1 MRKSY
6 WLVLVLV
13 LFICFTPIA
22 GAAQPVNTNK
32 EISTFYNGKLQ
43 ISPYKSVIVNDA
55 ATYVPL
61 RLIESFDHINV
72 QYDGPSIRVVT
83 DKGTF
88 SIDKQNTILHQNTTY
103 ITFKKLQQMSAI
115 TGKYISSAT
124 SLFLWDTA
132 VGAAKTDE
140 LVSHISTV
148 PGSLREDFG
157 KKIFP
162 TSEFSSRWIIDVTKS
177 AVDPDDYNIEVM
189 KPDGTTET
197 IPYQYVSETG
207 LRALKNMML
216 NQTIWINKNSTSATF
231 SSNLKHIE
239 KVTITSIKFMDSSL
253 FYTLRKQN
261 GTQATI
267 SHPLFD
273 VDSMSNRYPL
283 YNKNP
288 KSVFNWK
295 QSVWKNIENET
306 VAVGMEMTQVL
317 MAWGEPDRTYPS
329 KSPIVEANMWIY
341 GNTYL
346 YFTDFKLSLIQD

>member
-61 RLIESFDHINV
+61 RLIESFDHIKV

-197 IPYQYVSETG
+197 IPYQYVSETD
-207 LRALKNMML
+207 LRASKNVLL
-216 NQTIWINKNSTSATF
+216 NQTMWINKSKADTIF
-231 SSNLKHIE
+231 SSNLKHLE
-239 KVTITSIKFMDSSL
+239 KVTITSIKYKDSSL
-253 FYTLRKQN
+253 YYTLRKQN
-261 GTQATI
+261 GTQATVSHAVFGTGPI
-267 SHPLFD
+267 SERFPFFGKNLK
-273 VDSMSNRYPL
+273 SL
-283 YNKNP
+283 Y
-288 KSVFNWK
+288 NWK
-295 QSVWKNIENET
+295 QSVWKSIENET
-306 VAVGMEMTQVL
+306 VTVGMEMFQVWL
-317 MAWGEPDRTYPS
+317 AWGEPDRTYPS
-329 KSPIVEANMWIY
+329 ASHIGDADMWIY

-346 YFTDFKLSLIQD
+346 YFTNYKLSLIQD